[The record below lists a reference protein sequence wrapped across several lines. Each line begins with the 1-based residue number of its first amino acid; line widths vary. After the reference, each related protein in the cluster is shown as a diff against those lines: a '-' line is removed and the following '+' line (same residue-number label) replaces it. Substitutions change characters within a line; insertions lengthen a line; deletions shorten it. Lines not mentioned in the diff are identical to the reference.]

1 VVTPEAFS
9 SEFRKVISAEQN
21 ALDALLGR
29 ASEYTKHVLKAVLQP
44 VASALG
50 YSCEYEYG
58 LWRLDGAFFPKDEPR
73 GDYFH
78 VAIEHEN
85 VGKLAVQEILKLS
98 LLNVPLKVLITY
110 AYHEPESLRRYLTN
124 LSERIALM
132 DYFGDFADKKRQLL
146 ILGRR
151 NPHALLGMQSPVHL
165 TEPAWTVYVWDGRQ
179 FASLP

>member
-1 VVTPEAFS
+1 VVSPEAFA
-9 SEFRKVISAEQN
+9 SEFCKGVSAEQN

-29 ASEYTKHVLKAVLQP
+29 ANEYTSHVLNAVLQP

-58 LWRLDGAFFPKDEPR
+58 LWRLDGVFFPKDGPR

-78 VAIEHEN
+78 VAVEHEN
-85 VGKLAVQEILKLS
+85 VGDRAVQELLKLS
-98 LLNVPLKVLITY
+98 LLNIPLKVLITY
-110 AYHEPESLRRYLTN
+110 AYHEPQNLGRYLAD
-124 LSERIALM
+124 LSTRIASM
-132 DYFGDFADKKRQLL
+132 DYFGDFAHKRRQLL

-151 NPHALLGMQSPVHL
+151 NPHALLGVQSAFHR
-165 TEPAWTVYVWDGRQ
+165 TDPAWTVYVWDGRQ

>member
-9 SEFRKVISAEQN
+9 GEFRKVISAEQN

-29 ASEYTKHVLKAVLQP
+29 ANEYTSHVLKAVLQP

-58 LWRLDGAFFPKDEPR
+58 LWRLDGAFFPKDGPR

-78 VAIEHEN
+78 VAVEHEN
-85 VGKLAVQEILKLS
+85 VGDRTVQELLKLS

-110 AYHEPESLRRYLTN
+110 AYHEPENPRRYLTN
-124 LSERIALM
+124 LSTQIALM
-132 DYFGDFADKKRQLL
+132 DYFGDFADKRRQLL
-146 ILGRR
+146 MLGGR
-151 NPHALLGMQSPVHL
+151 NPHALLGMQNPVHL
-165 TEPAWTVYVWDGRQ
+165 TDPAWTVYVWDGQQ
-179 FASLP
+179 FAPLP